1 MILTSINNSSTNVN
15 FKMKRST
22 PSSFVSKGSIAG
34 LETDVTYTQKNNELA
49 MLQKSLRGSNQF
61 YKCQEPKLNKEE

>member
-1 MILTSINNSSTNVN
+1 MNRSI
-15 FKMKRST
+15 

-34 LETDVTYTQKNNELA
+34 LETNVTYTHKNNELA

-61 YKCQEPKLNKEE
+61 YKCQEPKLIKEE